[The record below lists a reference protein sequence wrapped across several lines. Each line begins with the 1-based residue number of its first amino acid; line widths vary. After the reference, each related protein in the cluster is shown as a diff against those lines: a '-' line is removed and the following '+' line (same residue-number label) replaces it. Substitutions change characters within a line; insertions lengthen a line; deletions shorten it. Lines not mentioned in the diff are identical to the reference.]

1 MPRRWV
7 WPGLARPGPAHR
19 SAHSK
24 RGSRCAAWARSA
36 SRWGSRIPTTSS
48 RTSLTPYRLSALAA
62 YTVLQ
67 LFEVAVATIILLLGV
82 LSNSPPVAL
91 LGGGFLIGKAILNIL
106 WPEGGSVYRRSLIG
120 YSVAFVIVLGGLIVK
135 HFTG

>member
-1 MPRRWV
+1 
-7 WPGLARPGPAHR
+7 
-19 SAHSK
+19 
-24 RGSRCAAWARSA
+24 
-36 SRWGSRIPTTSS
+36 
-48 RTSLTPYRLSALAA
+48 LAA

-67 LFEVAVATIILLLGV
+67 LFEVAVATIILLVGV